1 MRSKAMAEIIIIGI
15 FAVSAVLAAVLAVH
29 NVQELSD
36 ARARYD
42 AMQKDRNELAGAKK
56 IIELENEVLTAENND
71 LAELV
76 ASLNKE
82 NRALFDELQK
92 ARETPKN
99 QDTVGTSQRE
109 NAHLERLPEGVA
121 TNRYDC
127 EGFSFPEGTAQYK
140 LQQLCTND
148 WETGIRIFTRDN
160 IRYRCV
166 AMGTAYGIDIGD
178 AWEVTLRNGYTFPVV
193 LADYQ
198 HDISFIDP
206 NDFGERFVYDDNWDI
221 IDNLRNYDGDPVV
234 HVLEF
239 IADLDAMPQAAKDA
253 GGMHGLTI
261 FGGKYGPGGNIV
273 NLKYL
278 GRVWEP

>member
-1 MRSKAMAEIIIIGI
+1 MTLEIIIIALCTI
-15 FAVSAVLAAVLAVH
+15 AALLAAILAVH
-29 NVQELSD
+29 NIRELSD
-36 ARARYD
+36 TRSKYD
-42 AMQKDRNELAGAKK
+42 TAKEMMSDLEKQNRVLREK
-56 IIELENEVLTAENND
+56 ITVLERD
-71 LAELV
+71 LSVEITNSKML
-76 ASLNKE
+76 E
-82 NRALFDELQK
+82 RALLDTIAPE
-92 ARETPKN
+92 EPEPKP
-99 QDTVGTSQRE
+99 E
-109 NAHLERLPEGVA
+109 PNAKERLPEGVA

-140 LQQLCTND
+140 LQQFCTND

-178 AWEVTLRNGYTFPVV
+178 AWEVTLNNGYSFPIV

-198 HDISFIDP
+198 HDITVIDP
-206 NDFGERFVYDDNWDI
+206 DDFGERFAYDDNGDI
-221 IDNLRNYDGDPVV
+221 IDVLRNYDGEECV

-239 IADLDAMPQAAKDA
+239 IADLDAIPQAAKEA

-261 FGGKYGPGGNIV
+261 FGGKFGDGGNIAK
-273 NLKYL
+273 LKCL